1 MESGSCPVDPS
12 RPRNRFGRIRLK
24 SMINSTVSWNKGLTG
39 LPYDTGRVST
49 WSKVSDDRRSHG
61 CYRKWRY
68 NIRNYNMDDMCMG
81 GLRKEAKVEKRKGKA
96 DGRKSS
102 GRIYTSFLK
111 IVEYFPL
118 FSLVC

>member
-1 MESGSCPVDPS
+1 
-12 RPRNRFGRIRLK
+12 
-24 SMINSTVSWNKGLTG
+24 
-39 LPYDTGRVST
+39 
-49 WSKVSDDRRSHG
+49 
-61 CYRKWRY
+61 
-68 NIRNYNMDDMCMG
+68 MDDMCMG